1 MEGKVTLPI
10 ILLLR
15 KVSKYNFIKL
25 KKIFTKNIRDQK
37 DFNYTFN
44 QLKKYEIKKDCFN
57 YAKKYKIKSEIMLS
71 KYNNKQSK
79 LLKELLVSSMERQ
92 D

>member
-10 ILLLR
+10 ILLL
-15 KVSKYNFIKL
+15 KKMPKNNTKKL
-25 KKIFTKNIRDQK
+25 KEIFSKNIRNQK
-37 DFNYTFN
+37 DFNFTFG
-44 QLKKYEIKKDCFN
+44 QLEKYEIKKDCLF
-57 YAKKYKIKSEIMLS
+57 YAKKYQIKSENVLG

-79 LLKELLVSSMERQ
+79 LLKDLLVSSIKRQ